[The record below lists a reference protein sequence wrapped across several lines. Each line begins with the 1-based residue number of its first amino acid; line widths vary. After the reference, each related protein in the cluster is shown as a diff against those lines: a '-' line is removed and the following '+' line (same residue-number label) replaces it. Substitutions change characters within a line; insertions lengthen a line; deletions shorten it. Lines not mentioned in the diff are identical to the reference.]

1 ASDILAINFLDL
13 AKHYILQRVAYGF
26 EVTQVFA
33 SGYKVQYGIG
43 KIHPTTGQV
52 LEFAEKPER
61 FEPTNTACYCLK
73 ERLNDFKYIN
83 KLPSN
88 PEDEL
93 VYKWI
98 KEGVLGSYIIP
109 YEKLIS
115 IKFEADLENANRID
129 LEKFIK
135 QLYH

>member
-1 ASDILAINFLDL
+1 
-13 AKHYILQRVAYGF
+13 
-26 EVTQVFA
+26 
-33 SGYKVQYGIG
+33 
-43 KIHPTTGQV
+43 
-52 LEFAEKPER
+52 
-61 FEPTNTACYCLK
+61 LK